1 MMRVFH
7 ILPSHSLCVLLGEE
21 KDRWRHDIHI
31 NVFDLAEM
39 AVYSWHTH
47 TSLHDLSIEDDKGL
61 QCPDLSLNFERCSV
75 YTLEQMK
82 LLSLTLN
89 QLTVSPPSSSSW
101 SHTHLLRIGG
111 RNTHHHAAV
120 VPIFSCLT
128 NYTAEILHYLFHI
141 IFQIWKHK

>member
-61 QCPDLSLNFERCSV
+61 QCPDLSLNFESCSV

-101 SHTHLLRIGG
+101 SHTHLLALKREE
-111 RNTHHHAAV
+111 H
-120 VPIFSCLT
+120 PPSCCCCP
-128 NYTAEILHYLFHI
+128 NFFMFDKLHCWNPSLFISYHI
-141 IFQIWKHK
+141 SNLKA